1 MSLFTHSQRIQAC
14 YKNRA
19 KLLIL
24 ILIWNSSSFAC
35 LQFSVIWLEC
45 LNEAESAKK
54 EVNDG
59 YRFELIPWILR
70 KYMTNNH
77 RNVNK
82 CSPNRVRNGEKLNI
96 KVIRWFFSLCHTCL
110 LRKSGEYEIQTENLF
125 RFQFWMHIR
134 SLNFNEKHIIRII
147 RIYFA
152 WKKNRARALR
162 ILYNRRVS

>member
-1 MSLFTHSQRIQAC
+1 MEFQ
-14 YKNRA
+14 
-19 KLLIL
+19 LIC
-24 ILIWNSSSFAC
+24 C

-96 KVIRWFFSLCHTCL
+96 KVIRWFSFALPQMFGTQIRWIWDSD
-110 LRKSGEYEIQTENLF
+110 RKSISVSILNAYLELEFQWKTYHTNYSYLF
-125 RFQFWMHIR
+125 RV
-134 SLNFNEKHIIRII
+134 
-147 RIYFA
+147 
-152 WKKNRARALR
+152 KKEPGTSSPNLVQPEGELRAKR
-162 ILYNRRVS
+162 